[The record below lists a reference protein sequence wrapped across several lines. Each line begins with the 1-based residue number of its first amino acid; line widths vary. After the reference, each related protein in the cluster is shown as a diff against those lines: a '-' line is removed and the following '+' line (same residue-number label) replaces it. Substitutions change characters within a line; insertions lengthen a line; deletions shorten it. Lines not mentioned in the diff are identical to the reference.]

1 MYLLKDAS
9 GEAITVH
16 DLLQGNEVENR
27 NRIILS
33 CYMIII
39 KKKNTIYTH
48 RKENEKL
55 KMNK

>member
-48 RKENEKL
+48 RKENEK
-55 KMNK
+55 